1 MKKFIKIILTILTIM
16 ATSLLSLYVIAYL
29 IGSPDLNKNRY
40 LKLYDNN
47 QQIYYQSIND
57 YAGHYVSLDN
67 VSQYFKDSIVAI
79 EDRRFYQHRGFDP
92 IGILRAIK
100 VNITNQDKSQGAS
113 TITQQYA
120 RLLYLTNEKSW
131 SRKIKEAFLTMQLE
145 THLSKDLI
153 LEGYINNVYFGHGIY
168 GIENAARYFYDKS
181 AKDLNLNES
190 SMLAGI
196 VNGPTYFSPLND
208 EENARKRQG
217 VVLDALIDTKKNH

>member
-16 ATSLLSLYVIAYL
+16 TTSLLSLYVIAYL

-92 IGILRAIK
+92 IGILRAI
-100 VNITNQDKSQGAS
+100 GAS
-113 TITQQYA
+113 KKDISRVFNAETLIVGFTAGVIGIGVTVLLNIPINMIIAHLAGVENLSSLPIVGGIILIIISMLLTIIAGLIPA
-120 RLLYLTNEKSW
+120 RL
-131 SRKIKEAFLTMQLE
+131 A
-145 THLSKDLI
+145 SK
-153 LEGYINNVYFGHGIY
+153 
-168 GIENAARYFYDKS
+168 
-181 AKDLNLNES
+181 KDPVES
-190 SMLAGI
+190 LRS
-196 VNGPTYFSPLND
+196 
-208 EENARKRQG
+208 E
-217 VVLDALIDTKKNH
+217 